1 MKTSILIGIIAI
13 VLIVV
18 AAGAAL
24 YVYTS
29 HPSTSTSSSTS
40 MIVPSTTSTTSTTST
55 ITSTSSTSTSTST
68 SSNTT
73 QVFPSTANSYY
84 GLFSPSNA
92 TSVTGMNKF
101 YVLSYLEIEN
111 LNTLK
116 VGSTVGGSSI
126 SSAMFPSGIPTSNF
140 AYIINMSAPVY
151 VEVLAHNSTTY
162 MLLSAFN
169 YNTTKGESSAMLISG
184 ILGSILKNASSGY
197 YKGLQYVYGYYNA
210 SSNHNFMG
218 NISMMKSKAVLGIAF
233 GYLSNGR
240 AFFVVATGTQ
250 NVSNTAFSTLKMLAL
265 IDSGKIPSPPKQL
278 VSTAFP
284 TIEYGYLNATLLRN
298 IAMSINYTANT
309 TYNVHNVS
317 FNMNV
322 TFPKYLKYVNFTSAS
337 ELVSAQVMTTSSHH
351 PSVQFISLAVANTT
365 NGTAITNLIDLLS
378 THVNGTIYFNGTS
391 NGARLLIVYLPHSNL
406 TYAVASYDNF
416 AITAAYYS
424 KVDEG
429 AYLMDLIQ
437 SEVSLLS

>member
-40 MIVPSTTSTTSTTST
+40 MIVPSTTSTTST
-55 ITSTSSTSTSTST
+55 ITSTSSTST

-92 TSVTGMNKF
+92 ASVTEMNKF

-126 SSAMFPSGIPTSNF
+126 SSAMFPSGIPTSKF

-151 VEVLAHNSTTY
+151 MEVLAHNSTTY

-210 SSNHNFMG
+210 SSNNNFMG

-240 AFFVVATGTQ
+240 AFFVVTAGTQ

-265 IDSGKIPSPPKQL
+265 MDSGKIPSPPKQL

-322 TFPKYLKYVNFTSAS
+322 TFPKYLNYVNFTSAS

-406 TYAVASYDNF
+406 TYAIASYDNF